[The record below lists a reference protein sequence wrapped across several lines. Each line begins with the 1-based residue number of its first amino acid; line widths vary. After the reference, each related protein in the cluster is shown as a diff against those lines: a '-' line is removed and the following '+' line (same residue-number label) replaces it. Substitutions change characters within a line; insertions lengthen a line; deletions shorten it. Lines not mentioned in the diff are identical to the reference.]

1 MVSLGLDKEKLN
13 LQIARLEE
21 SLKRIKAIKK
31 DKLNDTTRAALE
43 RTLQVIVEESLNI
56 GNHLISGLGLRRAD
70 TYREIF
76 LVLEEEKAISS
87 KVSKEMQ
94 NFAVFRNRLVH
105 LYWKISDEEFKSQLD
120 KLNVFI
126 DFVKEMTIFLHKK
139 KLW

>member
-1 MVSLGLDKEKLN
+1 MVPLGLDSEKLK

-21 SLKRIKAIKK
+21 FLKRIKAFKK
-31 DKLNDTTRAALE
+31 GKLDDTTRAALE
-43 RTLQVIVEESLNI
+43 RTLQVTVEESLNI
-56 GNHLISGLGLRRAD
+56 GSHIISGLGLRRAD

-76 LVLEEEKAISS
+76 QVLEEEKIISPR
-87 KVSKEMQ
+87 VSKEMQ

-105 LYWKISDEEFKSQLD
+105 LYWKISDEEFTSQLE

-126 DFVKEMTIFLHKK
+126 DFVKETTTFLQKR